1 MPLFFIVLFLVIFI
15 AAKILISIIRGS
27 FHLTGAVI
35 KGVKQGMSEIPILS
49 MQDKQRTFYK
59 IYNYEYTDEQW
70 NALRN
75 NIKLELQ
82 YSIIDGNKMYA
93 EDFAE
98 WDQVYNEY
106 TSLGVPLKN
115 IVTQEYTLAQLL
127 NGK

>member
-1 MPLFFIVLFLVIFI
+1 MPFFFLASFLILFIVL
-15 AAKILISIIRGS
+15 KILVSIIRGS

-35 KGVKQGMSEIPILS
+35 KGVQQGMSEIPILS
-49 MQDKQRTFYK
+49 MEDKQRTFYK
-59 IYNYEYTDEQW
+59 IYNFEYTDEQW
-70 NALRN
+70 TTLRN

>member
-1 MPLFFIVLFLVIFI
+1 MPLFFIVFFLVIFI

-106 TSLGVPLKN
+106 TSLVVPLKN
-115 IVTQEYTLAQLL
+115 IVTQEYTLTQLL

>member
-1 MPLFFIVLFLVIFI
+1 MPFFFLAFFLILFLVL
-15 AAKILISIIRGS
+15 KILVSIIRGS

-115 IVTQEYTLAQLL
+115 IVTQEYTLTQLL

>member
-1 MPLFFIVLFLVIFI
+1 MPFFFLAFFLILFL
-15 AAKILISIIRGS
+15 ALKILVSIIRGS

-35 KGVKQGMSEIPILS
+35 KGVQQGRSEIPILS
-49 MQDKQRTFYK
+49 MEDKQRTFYK
-59 IYNYEYTDEQW
+59 IYNFEYTDEQW
-70 NALRN
+70 TTLRN

-82 YSIIDGNKMYA
+82 YSIIDGNKIYA